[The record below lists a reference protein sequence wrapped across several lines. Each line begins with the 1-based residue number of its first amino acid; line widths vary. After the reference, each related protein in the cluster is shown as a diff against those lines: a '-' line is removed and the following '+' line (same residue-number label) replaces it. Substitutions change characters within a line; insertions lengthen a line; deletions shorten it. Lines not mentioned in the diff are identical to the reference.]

1 MKLSIIAMAIALAGC
16 ASPEYLQYAKSTEA
30 ASIARSNALMKI
42 AESGD
47 TAAVAATMALALG
60 AGQSQLQA
68 PQPNQLLQWAQI
80 LVPGMVQAYGIKQ
93 NANVAINSSN
103 NAAATSQATTAG
115 FVGIAGL
122 IQAAPTITT
131 TTDRHDVINPAP
143 VVITPITAIEPTVV
157 SPTVIEPTV
166 ITPVVQITPIVK

>member
-1 MKLSIIAMAIALAGC
+1 MRYLVIILALALTAC
-16 ASPEYLQYAKSTEA
+16 ASPDYAQYAKSTEA
-30 ASIARSNALMKI
+30 ASIARSQALATI
-42 AESGD
+42 AQSGD

-80 LVPGMVQAYGIKQ
+80 LVPGLVQAYGIKQ
-93 NANVAINSSN
+93 NANVAINASD
-103 NAAATSQATTAG
+103 NAASTSQATTAG

-122 IQAAPTITT
+122 IQAAPTITN

-143 VVITPITAIEPTVV
+143 VVITPV
-157 SPTVIEPTV
+157 TVIEPTV
-166 ITPVVQITPIVK
+166 ITPVVQVVPVVTGVAQ